1 MVSVGA
7 AGSGVSVGRIKSAVR
22 FERASA
28 TTTDDSAAKSHRAAA
43 PPSKET
49 QGGPDELASSTVTWA
64 SPPLDRSGS
73 GPQKKM
79 LVERRAG

>member
-1 MVSVGA
+1 MPQGL
-7 AGSGVSVGRIKSAVR
+7 GVSVGPIKSAVR
-22 FERASA
+22 FECASA

-49 QGGPDELASSTVTWA
+49 HGGPDELTPSTVTWA

-79 LVERRAG
+79 LVKRCAG

>member
-22 FERASA
+22 VESASA
-28 TTTDDSAAKSHRAAA
+28 TTTDDSAPKSQRAAA

-49 QGGPDELASSTVTWA
+49 HGGPDELAPSTVIWA
-64 SPPLDRSGS
+64 LPPLDRGGS
-73 GPQKKM
+73 GAQKKM
-79 LVERRAG
+79 LVESCAG